1 MKKTL
6 KFIKRIFCFQIQ
18 DWQHIGWLT
27 KNMIKQFFIGDM
39 HEAKEAWYFILIH
52 LSYDSKKIK

>member
-1 MKKTL
+1 M
-6 KFIKRIFCFQIQ
+6 KFIKRIFCFQIH
-18 DWQHIGWLT
+18 DWKHIGWLT
-27 KNMIKQFFIGDM
+27 KNMIKQFFIGDT